1 MAKNRTVEARGPEY
15 ENLGANLAS
24 LRISRD
30 LSQREVSERL
40 NIVQSTYAG
49 WETGTRKI
57 QLSTIMQLAKFFNVS
72 VDSLIG
78 AKPLELDRK
87 PEETIQLKESEK
99 NLLQTY
105 RKLNNEGKQ
114 KLFERADEL
123 LDLGYVEKG
132 DVSKMA

>member
-1 MAKNRTVEARGPEY
+1 MAKNRTAEARGPEY
-15 ENLGANLAS
+15 ENLGSNLAT
-24 LRISRD
+24 LRTSRD

-57 QLSTIMQLAKFFNVS
+57 QLSSIIQLAKFFNVG

-78 AKPLELDRK
+78 SKPLEF
-87 PEETIQLKESEK
+87 ETRSDTVFQLKESEK
-99 NLLQTY
+99 NLLITY

-114 KLFERADEL
+114 KLVERADEL

-132 DVSKMA
+132 DVEKMA